1 MSDYTL
7 DFELPLHEIEE
18 KIDALKSTGIKTG
31 MDVSDGIKQL
41 EEQLVEKRKI
51 IYENLSRWERVQLA
65 RHPKRPYSSD
75 LISRMTDYWM
85 ELHGD
90 RNFSDDPAMVCGI
103 ARLNDLKV
111 MIISQEKGRGTK
123 KKVHHNF
130 GMARPEG
137 YRKALRLMKL
147 AEKYNIPVI
156 TLIDTP
162 GAYPGLGAEER
173 GQAEAI
179 ARNIFEMSKLRVPI
193 ITVVIGEGASGGA
206 LGIGVGDMIICF
218 ENTWYSVISPEGCAS
233 ILFRDS
239 TRASEAADSMMVTAR
254 DLNDLGI
261 ADIILPEPDGGN
273 HLNYDEAARI
283 LKLALVESIL
293 SEIAVDPDIRIQNRI
308 NKFANISLKKYD
320 FFLFIKKIIKKNR
333 TNLIITTGTVELPFI
348 KEISNKYP
356 DKVTGVE
363 QKGDKS
369 ILVLDTCKIVFGD
382 KFNKNS
388 STKRINK
395 QLRNNKANQ

>member
-7 DFELPLHEIEE
+7 DFERPLFEIEE

-75 LISRMTDYWM
+75 LISRITDYWM

-90 RNFSDDPAMVCGI
+90 RSFSDDPAMVCGI
-103 ARLNDLKV
+103 AKLNDLKV
-111 MIISQEKGRGTK
+111 MIVSQEKGRGTK
-123 KKVHHNF
+123 KKVQHNF

-147 AEKYNIPVI
+147 AEKYNIPVL

-179 ARNIFEMSKLRVPI
+179 ARNLFEMSKLRVPI
-193 ITVVIGEGASGGA
+193 ITAVIGEGASGGA

-239 TRASEAADSMMVTAR
+239 ARAPEAADAMMVTAK
-254 DLNDLGI
+254 DLMELGI
-261 ADIILPEPDGGN
+261 ADTILPEPDGGN
-273 HLNYDEAARI
+273 HLNYDEAAQT
-283 LKLALVESIL
+283 LKLAVVKSIQKL
-293 SEIAVDPDIRIQNRI
+293 SIVDPEKRIQNRI
-308 NKFANISLKKYD
+308 KKF
-320 FFLFIKKIIKKNR
+320 
-333 TNLIITTGTVELPFI
+333 
-348 KEISNKYP
+348 EIMGKWN
-356 DKVTGVE
+356 DG
-363 QKGDKS
+363 
-369 ILVLDTCKIVFGD
+369 
-382 KFNKNS
+382 
-388 STKRINK
+388 
-395 QLRNNKANQ
+395 